1 MSNAPEAATSGR
13 LVLAADTARDLM
25 APNPVSISE
34 KATVKEATVLLTEKG
49 FSAAP
54 VIDDAGRPVGV
65 VSQTDIV
72 IHARQKVE
80 YLTPAPEYY
89 ERSDLATA
97 ANEPLR
103 RGFQVEN
110 VDRTSVRDIMTPAVF
125 SVTPE
130 TPASK
135 VVEQV
140 LALKVHR
147 LFVVD
152 RAGVLIGVISALDV
166 LRHLR

>member
-1 MSNAPEAATSGR
+1 
-13 LVLAADTARDLM
+13 M

-34 KATVKEATVLLTEKG
+34 KATVKEATVLLSEKG

-72 IHARQKVE
+72 IHARQKAE

-97 ANEPLR
+97 TNEPLR
-103 RGFQVEN
+103 DGFQVEN

-152 RAGVLIGVISALDV
+152 RAGVLIGVISALDL

>member
-103 RGFQVEN
+103 GGFQVEN